1 MLNYWRPCRTIVRCS
16 SILLAFSTFGY
27 VIAHAQTPQDIVSS
41 NVALPNAPL
50 PEQSTTAS
58 ANNDSKPAATASIS
72 GTILD
77 TNGAV
82 LQGATVTL
90 LTPMATPLK
99 SVVSGANGQFS
110 FSGLSSG
117 VYRIRV
123 TAPGV
128 RTYNSNQIHL
138 QPGEVDFMRP
148 VRLVIAVHAI
158 DVTVIGSKEALS
170 IQQVKI
176 AEQQRIGKV
185 IPNFYT
191 TYDWNAPPMLA
202 RQKFQLG
209 FRSVIDPMSF
219 IAVAGIAGAE
229 QYLNVFPEF
238 GGGFEGYA
246 KRYGAAYTTH
256 FTADMLS
263 SAVYPSIFHQDPR
276 YFYKGRGSF
285 RSRALYAVSC
295 AFITRGDNGH
305 LEPNYSGILGNFTA
319 AAISNLYYPDAERGG
334 SLVLFNGLADTGADA
349 ALNLIREF
357 ILSSLT
363 SRATKGVS
371 GEPGE

>member
-1 MLNYWRPCRTIVRCS
+1 M
-16 SILLAFSTFGY
+16 LAFSTFGY